1 MTWRKNNQF
10 VKNNFKPM
18 SKHFISILR
27 GLLLYFYSD
36 YKKMDTHCLL
46 LIPIQIK
53 RKLVISEL
61 VNPKTASEK
70 VNIFTS
76 Y

>member
-1 MTWRKNNQF
+1 
-10 VKNNFKPM
+10 
-18 SKHFISILR
+18 
-27 GLLLYFYSD
+27 
-36 YKKMDTHCLL
+36 MDTHCLL

-70 VNIFTS
+70 VNIFIFTGFGDWYLHKKTS
-76 Y
+76 VF